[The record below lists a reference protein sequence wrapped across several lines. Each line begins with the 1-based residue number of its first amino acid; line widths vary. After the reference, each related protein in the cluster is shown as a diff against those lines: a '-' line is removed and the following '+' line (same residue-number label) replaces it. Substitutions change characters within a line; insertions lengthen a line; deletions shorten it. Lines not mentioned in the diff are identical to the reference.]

1 MAFEYPKEFYL
12 SVKVLPALPT
22 LWIRDDELE
31 RIRSGDELEQPV
43 IDSEK
48 NLSVTYFINH
58 ASFPEHTLVVVCNGI
73 EVFKGDLEEAHLEE
87 LTERGKDIAD
97 ISHFDTDLS
106 FEEQQKLNEETS
118 MLISYYNRT
127 GKVMSDESLKK
138 ELELEKDLDDKRKK
152 LDD

>member
-1 MAFEYPKEFYL
+1 MTFEYPKEFYL
-12 SVKVLPALPT
+12 SVKELPDLPT

-31 RIRSGDELEQPV
+31 RLRGGDELEQPV

-97 ISHFDTDLS
+97 GFLDGFDEIDDDISRMTAI
-106 FEEQQKLNEETS
+106 Q
-118 MLISYYNRT
+118 MSYFNRT
-127 GKVMSDESLKK
+127 GKVMSDESLRK
-138 ELELEKDLDDKRKK
+138 ELDLEKDLDEQRRK

>member
-12 SVKVLPALPT
+12 SVKELPDLPT

-48 NLSVTYFINH
+48 SLSVTYFINH
-58 ASFPEHTLVVVCNGI
+58 SSFPEYTLVVVCNGV

-87 LTERGKDIAD
+87 LTERAKDIAD
-97 ISHFDTDLS
+97 VGFGELDDIDDDISRMTAI
-106 FEEQQKLNEETS
+106 Q
-118 MLISYYNRT
+118 MCYYNRT

-138 ELELEKDLDDKRKK
+138 ELKLEKEMDEKRKSI
-152 LDD
+152 DD